1 MAALAHR
8 MKMDDLVPDRLG
20 SCPRTNNYLGSD
32 RELLLQLQF
41 MGIYRSL

>member
-20 SCPRTNNYLGSD
+20 SRSRTNDYFGSD
-32 RELLLQLQF
+32 REL
-41 MGIYRSL
+41 